1 MNHFKGMALVFVL
14 LGAAACKKVQTDVLP
29 EPLRFVLVDP
39 LGHNL
44 LTSTATPLRVSAL
57 DANGKRFYLPDPGS
71 AAGSIVAEDSTAVFP
86 YKFYYQ
92 NVEPALDSG
101 QGSKDW
107 YLELGGKTDT
117 LHYDVQGVRVASVLF
132 NGKPVALTS
141 TQAGLASYYRLQR
154 AHSR

>member
-1 MNHFKGMALVFVL
+1 MNHLKGFVLVCVL
-14 LGAAACKKVQTDVLP
+14 LGTAACKKVPTDVLP

-44 LTSTATPLRVSAL
+44 LTSAATPLRVSAL

-71 AAGSIVAEDSTAVFP
+71 VAGLLVAEDSTAVFP

-92 NVEPALDSG
+92 NVEPALDSA

-132 NGKPVALTS
+132 NGKPVTLTP
-141 TQAGLASYYRLQR
+141 TQPGLASYYRLQR
-154 AHSR
+154 MHIR